1 MVAAAAPPHP
11 AAVAAALPLPAQR
24 GGSTIISLRVSCRAA
39 SPRCSRQVQCD
50 CVACIEGASTAL
62 SVDYTRLILRLK
74 GGGEYVFGHS
84 SLEVERVRLEQLP
97 WHLAELVVDTCKL
110 YEEGS
115 VYAEFPP
122 SNFTKPTRRTA
133 GHRFSSETLRL
144 GFANRRSPNPKEDA
158 ELMQG
163 VRAEADRKARLRH
176 NWWKGPALAFVLG
189 THERIG
195 ERSPI
200 RMLDSDALR
209 GILAA
214 VHAAGPASEADFYAN
229 DPGRPTYTL
238 VWGYPE
244 LQASKSP
251 PALPRLPSESG
262 YDGYWYVTSSVLAES
277 SMRMRLAGAARD
289 HRRLATRSC
298 S

>member
-1 MVAAAAPPHP
+1 MDSG
-11 AAVAAALPLPAQR
+11 L
-24 GGSTIISLRVSCRAA
+24 
-39 SPRCSRQVQCD
+39 
-50 CVACIEGASTAL
+50 
-62 SVDYTRLILRLK
+62 LILRLK
-74 GGGEYVFGHS
+74 GGGECVFRRS
-84 SLEVERVRLEQLP
+84 WSPARTETLP
-97 WHLAELVVDTCKL
+97 WHLAELVVENCDL
-110 YEEGS
+110 YEEGC

-122 SNFTKPTRRTA
+122 SVLRRLA
-133 GHRFSSETLRL
+133 GHNFSCTLIREFFEEW
-144 GFANRRSPNPKEDA
+144 GSRSPDSEDAEDA
-158 ELMQG
+158 ELLQG
-163 VRAEADRKARLRH
+163 VRAEADRQARLRDD
-176 NWWKGPALAFVLG
+176 WWRGRALAFALG
-189 THERIG
+189 THQRIG

-214 VHAAGPASEADFYAN
+214 VHAAGPASEAEYYAN

-251 PALPRLPSESG
+251 PALPSLPSQRRYAG
-262 YDGYWYVTSSVLAES
+262 CWYVTSSFWRSLLA
-277 SMRMRLAGAARD
+277 MRMRLAGAARD